1 MAIACN
7 SFTSGGTFVNYDYG
21 RLAMK
26 LQFKQ
31 HDKSYLCRYM
41 VVCNPI
47 NDVAEKILGTCTC
60 RSISKYHLKF
70 TFFNQLFSRI
80 LNLDK
85 T

>member
-1 MAIACN
+1 MATIACN
-7 SFTSGGTFVNYDYG
+7 SFTSGGKNDYG
-21 RLAMK
+21 RLAME

-60 RSISKYHLKF
+60 RSISKYHLKLHF
-70 TFFNQLFSRI
+70 LINFFQEF
-80 LNLDK
+80 
-85 T
+85 